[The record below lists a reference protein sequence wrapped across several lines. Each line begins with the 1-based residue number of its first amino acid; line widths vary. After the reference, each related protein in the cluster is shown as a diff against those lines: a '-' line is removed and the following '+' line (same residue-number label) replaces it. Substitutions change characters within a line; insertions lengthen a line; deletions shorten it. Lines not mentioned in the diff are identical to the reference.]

1 VSGET
6 SAKRAQGLKHAL
18 ARGLNDPSV
27 EVEPYRSG
35 VDCWVDLVRRSRAP
49 LAVVRSPKIECS
61 QTRYEGL
68 VNFGAVFEKEVVV
81 SRLLREAGV
90 PTPLVLAWHRSMD
103 PAKEP
108 SWMLLEFF
116 PHEPADHLSKETQH
130 QLGRIAHRIH
140 AIQPAGGD
148 LRRLSPPDPWNTW
161 ISNRIL
167 MRLTAAERY
176 MPIPALSKLEPAL
189 RAALSRRE
197 DHVPALLHLDLRAP
211 NLAIRGNR
219 IRGVLDLSN
228 AILGDPYLE
237 LARIRGSDL
246 LTPEFLQGYGATF
259 LELEQNRPAL
269 DAYELDL
276 AALLVVVSR
285 EEIDDDLL
293 HDRMVK
299 RTTMLLERLMAE
311 S

>member
-1 VSGET
+1 
-6 SAKRAQGLKHAL
+6 
-18 ARGLNDPSV
+18 
-27 EVEPYRSG
+27 
-35 VDCWVDLVRRSRAP
+35 
-49 LAVVRSPKIECS
+49 
-61 QTRYEGL
+61 
-68 VNFGAVFEKEVVV
+68 
-81 SRLLREAGV
+81 
-90 PTPLVLAWHRSMD
+90 
-103 PAKEP
+103 
-108 SWMLLEFF
+108 
-116 PHEPADHLSKETQH
+116 
-130 QLGRIAHRIH
+130 
-140 AIQPAGGD
+140 
-148 LRRLSPPDPWNTW
+148 
-161 ISNRIL
+161 
-167 MRLTAAERY
+167 
-176 MPIPALSKLEPAL
+176 
-189 RAALSRRE
+189 
-197 DHVPALLHLDLRAP
+197 LHLDLRAP